1 MSGPI
6 ELTGPERVAL
16 SIARNELRVIWTD
29 HTRHPGF
36 YAEHLP
42 ALELALDKLIAAADN
57 GSYGRKPGQT

>member
-29 HTRHPGF
+29 HTRHPG
-36 YAEHLP
+36 YRAEHLP
-42 ALELALDKLIAAADN
+42 ALESALDKLLYAARSDN
-57 GSYGRKPGQT
+57 